1 MTKKLKRD
9 IMMDQAQPD
18 HHIIGGF
25 KVQSFKE
32 ILNRTRDL
40 PELKKLFGDCWVEGE
55 ICVFVGDSNV
65 GKTILAMQIGMAIA
79 DPKRIYHSP
88 YATEEKH
95 FEVNCSAQTV
105 LFFDFEL
112 SERKF
117 AKRFRSNDGTE
128 FEPIENFKRIV
139 INDYTQPFEE
149 GIEACIKYYNAKVI
163 IIDNLSR
170 FQAYGYSIEQSD
182 DAMKLI
188 QWFEEIKK
196 KYDLSILL
204 VHHPAKKKPYTGW
217 YLNDLAGSK
226 KIANSIDSCF
236 ALGKDL
242 SRGESFRYIKQL
254 KVRDS
259 ELVYSDEDVASFEIS
274 KPNVRLKLE
283 FKEMVGYE
291 SNCLKINADSI
302 PERDEM
308 IRKLHEDG
316 LSNRRIADMT
326 DLSHTWVNSVVKGK
340 TGKV

>member
-217 YLNDLAGSK
+217 SLNDLAGSK
-226 KIANSIDSCF
+226 KIANAIDSCF

-242 SRGESFRYIKQL
+242 SRGQNFRYVKQL

-259 ELVYSDEDVASFEIS
+259 ELRYSDDSVASFEVS
-274 KPNVRLKLE
+274 KPNVRLKIE
-283 FKEMVGYE
+283 FIEMTGSE
-291 SNCLKINADSI
+291 MSCLKINAENQAERNQSI
-302 PERDEM
+302 EM
-308 IRKLHEDG
+308 LLDDG
-316 LSNRRIADMT
+316 LSLRDVGDRVG
-326 DLSHTWVNSVVKGK
+326 LSHMQVKRISERGK
-340 TGKV
+340 GL

>member
-1 MTKKLKRD
+1 MRNKNEDYNSEGLIGMSGNS
-9 IMMDQAQPD
+9 IMN
-18 HHIIGGF
+18 
-25 KVQSFKE
+25 E
-32 ILNRTRDL
+32 TRDL

-65 GKTILAMQIGMAIA
+65 GKTILAMQIALAIS
-79 DPKRIYHSP
+79 DPSKVRHCDFGLES
-88 YATEEKH
+88 ERH
-95 FEVNCSAQTV
+95 FEVTCSAQRV

-112 SERKF
+112 SKRKF
-117 AKRFRSNDGTE
+117 AKRFRKDDGTE
-128 FEPIENFKRIV
+128 FDFPNNFIRV
-139 INDYTQPFEE
+139 MFEDYTKDFKK
-149 GIEACIKYYNAKVI
+149 GIEGMIKKTGAKVI

-170 FQAYGYSIEQSD
+170 FQAYGYSIENSD

-188 QWFEEIKK
+188 QWFESLRKD
-196 KYDLSILL
+196 YDVSILL
-204 VHHPAKKKPYTGW
+204 IHHPAKKKPYTGW

-259 ELVYSDEDVASFEIS
+259 ELVYSDDDVASFEIT
-274 KPNVRLKLE
+274 KPNVRLKLD
-283 FKEMVGYE
+283 FKEMVGRE
-291 SNCLKINADSI
+291 SSCLKINADSI

-308 IRKLHEDG
+308 IRKLNEDG
-316 LSNRRIADMT
+316 LSNRRIAEMT